1 MFTLAADIDIFTG
14 ICLTS
19 FSVFLSSFDNRYPT
33 LVRSVSQAHF
43 LIFNTF
49 A

>member
-1 MFTLAADIDIFTG
+1 MFTLAADIDNFIGTY
-14 ICLTS
+14 LTS
-19 FSVFLSSFDNRYPT
+19 FSIFLSSFDNRYPT